1 MQVYARKKGA
11 EISTIDFSLLPV
23 LDPTDG
29 RVLYLVAEGRD
40 IHEKKKIE
48 AEIVRK
54 NSELQKLY
62 DRIKVIN
69 AIILLPDIRI
79 SSTHIRNFKQ
89 ICSPL

>member
-69 AIILLPDIRI
+69 AVILPDIGSRAHTSEI
-79 SSTHIRNFKQ
+79 SNKYAPRSD
-89 ICSPL
+89 